1 MHGMIQTEG
10 RLFVVEHF
18 CVRYARLLN
27 EEYAAAN
34 IHMHFLEGTF
44 KKAIFFFQFSQ
55 GAQSLGTAPR

>member
-27 EEYAAAN
+27 EENAAAN
-34 IHMHFLEGTF
+34 IQMYVPEGTF
-44 KKAIFFFQFSQ
+44 KTAIFCFNFHMAR
-55 GAQSLGTAPR
+55 GR